1 MDHRR
6 RPMPFRTRLLLA
18 AAGGVGAA
26 IWALQQ
32 PLDKRVFRAGYDDV
46 ELLGKLMPIE
56 RGWRSL
62 GLAAH
67 VGNGAA
73 FGLAY
78 SEVLRR
84 TPGMRPM
91 VSAQLMAQAENF
103 GLYPLAAVVDR
114 YHPARD
120 ELPPAFGLR
129 QLGQATWRHALFGAV
144 LGIAAERAC
153 SRDR

>member
-1 MDHRR
+1 MTPH
-6 RPMPFRTRLLLA
+6 RPMPFRTRLALA
-18 AAGGVGAA
+18 AAGGLGAA
-26 IWALQQ
+26 IWAAQQ

-46 ELLGKLMPIE
+46 ELLGKLMLVE
-56 RGWRSL
+56 RGWRGL
-62 GLAAH
+62 GLLAH

-84 TPGMRPM
+84 TPGIRPL
-91 VSAQLMAQAENF
+91 VSAQLMAQAENV

-114 YHPARD
+114 IHPARD
-120 ELPPAFGLR
+120 ELPAAFGVR
-129 QLGQATWRHALFGAV
+129 QFGQATWRHAVFGVV

-153 SRDR
+153 ARER